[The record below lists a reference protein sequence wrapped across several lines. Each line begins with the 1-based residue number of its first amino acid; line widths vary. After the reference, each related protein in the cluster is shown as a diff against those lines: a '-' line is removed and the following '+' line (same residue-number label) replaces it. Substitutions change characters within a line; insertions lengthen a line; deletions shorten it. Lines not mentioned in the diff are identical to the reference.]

1 MQGIIDMMM
10 VVFDEVRASGSY
22 LILMIASLYVLYRIN
37 AKKNQWFIYYALIT
51 LVFVCA
57 NPVLVLILSKAFP
70 VLASYTQFLLFV
82 PVLFYIPFAVAET
95 FEKIYSNK
103 QAAML
108 LVVLWLVIGISGNL
122 YGLYQNDAVA
132 AERYGNDQ
140 KKVIECIREEQP
152 ALVVADESLIPFL
165 RRKAPEI
172 SLLYGRDLYQPGL
185 DLGIVDG
192 YSEEVQHLYTAMRNP
207 EETIRNILAIAD
219 MYGCDVV
226 VVKTFEN
233 APLKV
238 GHFTKTTDT
247 GCYIVYSVQ

>member
-1 MQGIIDMMM
+1 MQGILDIMIL
-10 VVFDEVRASGSY
+10 VYDEIRASGSY

-37 AKKNQWFIYYALIT
+37 AKRNQWVIYYALFT

-57 NPVLVLILSKAFP
+57 NPLLVLILSKAFP

-103 QAAML
+103 QSVLL
-108 LVVLWLVIGISGNL
+108 LVVLWLLIGISGNL
-122 YGLYQNDAVA
+122 YGLYQNDAA
-132 AERYGNDQ
+132 MTECYGSDR
-140 KKVIECIREEQP
+140 KTVIECIKEEQP
-152 ALVVADESLIPFL
+152 ALVVADETLIPFL

-185 DLGIVDG
+185 DLGIIDG
-192 YSEEVQHLYTAMRNP
+192 YSEEVQHLYRAMRNP
-207 EETIRNILAIAD
+207 QETIRDILTMAD
-219 MYGCDVV
+219 MYACDLV

-233 APLKV
+233 APEKV
-238 GHFTKTTDT
+238 GHFTKLEDT
-247 GCYIVYSVQ
+247 GTYIVYSVQ